1 MSIKKVTIAGITG
14 AVVSFLLGWL
24 IYGLL
29 LVEFMAE
36 HTNAAF
42 MRPEAEMIW
51 WAMIASNLFWAILL
65 AYIFNRWAN
74 ITTVASGISAG
85 AIICLLVGLA
95 YSLGY
100 YGMSTIYTDMTGL
113 AIDIIAGTVMGAVV
127 GGVIGFVLGKIK
139 D

>member
-1 MSIKKVTIAGITG
+1 MSIKKVSIAGLVG

-29 LVEFMAE
+29 LGDFMAE
-36 HTNAAF
+36 HTNSTF
-42 MRPEAEMIW
+42 MRAETDMVW
-51 WAMIASNLFWAILL
+51 WAMVASNIFWALLL

-74 ITTVASGISAG
+74 ISTAAAGMSAG

-95 YSLGY
+95 YALSY
-100 YGMSTIYTDMTGL
+100 YAMSTIYNDLTGL
-113 AIDIIAGTVMGAVV
+113 AVDVVAGMVMGGIV
-127 GGVIGFVLGKIK
+127 GAVIGFVLGKVK